1 MHFFLPITHAFC
13 VFGDWVLGLNNVSAS
28 YRKKAV
34 FVDFGKVKTQ
44 FGRGVGVAS
53 QIIKQVDWRASLELA
68 L

>member
-34 FVDFGKVKTQ
+34 FVDFGKVKKQ

-53 QIIKQVDWRASLELA
+53 QIIK
-68 L
+68 